1 MVAIGTRTQNAGK
14 SAAETTVSI
23 SNAYEKDG
31 YVKAKLVIEH
41 FNEGEKRLSDRE
53 LIVLH
58 VLVAAMQWKILRG
71 VEVIRFLRLQPFFCA
86 KPMGRSIMR
95 GWVLLSN
102 AAPIPETRAANAIQR
117 MRQVF
122 PETS

>member
-23 SNAYEKDG
+23 SNAQEKDG
-31 YVKAKLVIEH
+31 YVKAKLEIEH
-41 FNEGEKRLSDRE
+41 FNEGEKRLGDRE

-58 VLVAAMQWKILRG
+58 VLVAAMQWEISRG
-71 VEVIRFLRLQPFFCA
+71 AEVIGLLRYPASFCA
-86 KPMGRSIMR
+86 KPMDRSIKR
-95 GWVLLSN
+95 GWGLLSN

-122 PETS
+122 PEKS